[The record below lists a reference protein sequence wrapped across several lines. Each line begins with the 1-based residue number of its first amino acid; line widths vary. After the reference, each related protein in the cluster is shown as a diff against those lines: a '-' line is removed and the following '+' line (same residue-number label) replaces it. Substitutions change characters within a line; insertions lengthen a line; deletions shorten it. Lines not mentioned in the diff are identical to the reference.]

1 MKLSSYALLANTASF
16 GYHWVYD
23 PVYLKEL
30 AQKESLL
37 FTSPNINHYQ
47 IAKSA
52 YFGYPF
58 GKKGDVTTQGM
69 MLKWL
74 FDATKLNPEFSS
86 KDFAKLL
93 YEKMQPG
100 GEYVG
105 YVETYTQKLILNMTI
120 DRLRLDIPKA
130 QMTDDHLV
138 GFVPYFVAKDLNLS
152 NEWAWEQAQLFTN
165 RHEYMSLYQMF
176 DSILQL
182 IPEYTLV
189 DAIKK
194 SLNLAPESMEAALV
208 QAVEMSDTTDF
219 IKSYAGIACSIPQ
232 SIPLILHLLAMEK
245 DFISTLQINTELGG
259 ASSERGMLL
268 GAILSKVYPVDTT
281 LFNHLNVH
289 VE

>member
-16 GYHWVYD
+16 GFHWVYD
-23 PVYLKEL
+23 PVYLHDL

-37 FTSPNINHYQ
+37 FQSPMKEHYQ
-47 IAKSA
+47 KAKSA

-74 FDATKLNPEFSS
+74 YDATKLDPKFSS
-86 KDFAKLL
+86 SDYAKLL

-120 DRLRLDIPKA
+120 DRLRLATPKA
-130 QMTDDHLV
+130 EMTDDHLV
-138 GFVPYFVAKDLNLS
+138 GFVPYLVAKDLNLS
-152 NEWAWEQAQLFTN
+152 NDWVWEQARLFTDRN
-165 RHEYMSLYQMF
+165 EYLALYQMF
-176 DSILQL
+176 DSIFQL
-182 IPEYTLV
+182 ISEH
-189 DAIKK
+189 
-194 SLNLAPESMEAALV
+194 SLKEALWRSINFAPESMRNGLM
-208 QAVEMSDTTDF
+208 QAIEMSDTTEF

-232 SIPLILHLLAMEK
+232 SIPLIIHLLSMEK
-245 DFISTLQINTELGG
+245 DFISTLEYNTQLGG

-268 GAILSKVYPVDTT
+268 GAILSIVYPVDTS
-281 LFNHLNVH
+281 LFTHLNTH
-289 VE
+289 IE